1 MTLSPI
7 PQTPTARRET
17 IRSLLAQEQIGSQKD
32 LRERLSEL
40 GVEVTQATLSRD
52 LVDMRAT
59 KIRTADGARVY
70 SVPDIDGGSTHEA
83 EAGYLRLQKWCQTL
97 LVSSVLV
104 ENQLVLRTTVGAANL
119 LGSAI
124 DAVRFDEVAG
134 TIAGDDTILVICRS
148 AEDAQ
153 TTQRFLM
160 ELAEPS
166 TAPDID

>member
-1 MTLSPI
+1 MTFNPI
-7 PQTPTARRET
+7 PHTPTARRET
-17 IRSLLAQEQIGSQKD
+17 IRSLLAQEQITSQKD
-32 LRERLSEL
+32 LRERLSQL

-59 KIRTADGARVY
+59 KIRTAEGVRIY
-70 SVPDIDGGSTHEA
+70 SVPDIDGSSTHEG
-83 EAGYLRLQKWCQTL
+83 EAGYLRLQKWCQAL

-104 ENQLVLRTTVGAANL
+104 ENQLVLRTRVGAANL

-134 TIAGDDTILVICRS
+134 TIAGDDTILVICKS
-148 AEDAQ
+148 SEDAQ

-160 ELAEPS
+160 EFAEPS
-166 TAPDID
+166 KAVDID